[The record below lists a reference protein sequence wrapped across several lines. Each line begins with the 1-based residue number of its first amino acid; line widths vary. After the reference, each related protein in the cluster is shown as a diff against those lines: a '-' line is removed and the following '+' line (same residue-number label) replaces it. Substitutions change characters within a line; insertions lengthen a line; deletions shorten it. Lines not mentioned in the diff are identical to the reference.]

1 MKLAVKL
8 KQLRVQK
15 SWSLATTARSLGVP
29 ASTYKEWE
37 LGRKIPVD
45 QLVNLAGLHST
56 SVSNLLGQKQIS
68 NEELAKGL
76 LALEAAMIHVKKAIS
91 HL

>member
-1 MKLAVKL
+1 MKLATKL
-8 KQLRVQK
+8 KQLRIEK
-15 SWSLATTARSLGVP
+15 SWSLATAARRLSVP
-29 ASTYKEWE
+29 VSTYKEWE
-37 LGRKIPVD
+37 MGRKIPVD
-45 QLVNLAGLHST
+45 QLVNLAALHST

-76 LALEAAMIHVKKAIS
+76 LALEAAMAHVKKAIS